1 MLFYNVFA
9 FLCTC
14 INGWLGINVRF
25 NSISVKRGCGRMKK
39 SSVQWSA
46 VKLRFVNRISPPAG
60 FES

>member
-14 INGWLGINVRF
+14 INGWLRINVR
-25 NSISVKRGCGRMKK
+25 ISVTRDWGRVNMN
-39 SSVQWSA
+39 SVQWSA
-46 VKLRFVNRISPPAG
+46 VKLRFINRISPPVG

>member
-1 MLFYNVFA
+1 MLFYA

-14 INGWLGINVRF
+14 INGWLGIKVRF
-25 NSISVKRGCGRMKK
+25 KSISVNWGCGRVNV

-46 VKLRFVNRISPPAG
+46 VKLRFVNRISPPVG